1 MLRFVSVYAQCRG
14 GKVESRFFRVW
25 GDRKRERWRERKRE
39 IERGRRDINL
49 VRVDPQLEGHS
60 AGKLVPF
67 TAGRDVVGVDLALDV
82 DVLIGRNV
90 QELDS
95 DQRL

>member
-1 MLRFVSVYAQCRG
+1 MSQR
-14 GKVESRFFRVW
+14 KVESEFSGV
-25 GDRKRERWRERKRE
+25 GDRKREKGERERERE
-39 IERGRRDINL
+39 KGETERVNL

-60 AGKLVPF
+60 PRKLVPF
-67 TAGRDVVGVDLALDV
+67 TAGGDVVGVDLALDV
-82 DVLIGRNV
+82 DVLVGCNV